1 MKKVIL
7 FVFFLS
13 ISSIYSQWIPIN
25 NGINSTTLNYEFATD
40 GKTLVSSNLN
50 GISISSDNGA
60 SWENIGLSGKVINV
74 LSIYNNNIL
83 AGEFNV
89 LGTNTIYYSS
99 NLGDSWDTLKAK
111 NQMYTSFLCKGDYI
125 FVSTDSNGIL
135 LSTDNG
141 KTWQER
147 NNGIDPKR
155 ISALCMVTDGEK
167 ICMSTGDIIYLSTNN
182 GEKWEEISGISSKF
196 PQLAIKGDRI
206 IAGLPWSGLYLT
218 TDGGKNWNNLEVPT
232 NRFIT
237 AVGISTNY
245 IYCSFERY
253 GNNED
258 YVFYMSSDNGES
270 WQVVDEIKSNIV
282 YSINVYN
289 DSVYACTPSGVY
301 FSSDN
306 CETWQIIGTPM
317 WYVSTIGVN
326 KGYIFTSTNTGI
338 YKSSDYGDNW
348 EKMNFDYTD
357 VSSFAFDGNDIYLG
371 RGDVYKHT
379 GGVYKSTDNGTSWE
393 ITGLKDVFIPAVGV
407 KDGKIFAGTGIYGKN
422 GDFRRDSGDIF
433 VSFDKGASWELS
445 LEDQYIHKFDA
456 NDSMI
461 FAVADYGGG
470 ILFSSDGRNWIN
482 RYGLL
487 ISPGQAQSFIS
498 LSVDGERVVAGTLIS
513 TENDGILYSTNNGYD
528 WEKIGIV
535 PSDYLTYQV
544 QSLLIDGNNIFAGLF
559 FQYYEGIH
567 LTTNKGINWVKK
579 NDGLTCLSISSL
591 AKKDGYIF
599 AGTKGGGMF
608 RAKISDFI
616 TDVKENPM
624 QSQSPLSPNPARDYI
639 IATQYI
645 GWDYQIYDLL
655 GNCVQSGLIDAD
667 KINISS
673 LPAGFYTVRF
683 YKDGKQFVEKMM
695 KEM

>member
-1 MKKVIL
+1 
-7 FVFFLS
+7 
-13 ISSIYSQWIPIN
+13 
-25 NGINSTTLNYEFATD
+25 
-40 GKTLVSSNLN
+40 
-50 GISISSDNGA
+50 
-60 SWENIGLSGKVINV
+60 
-74 LSIYNNNIL
+74 
-83 AGEFNV
+83 
-89 LGTNTIYYSS
+89 
-99 NLGDSWDTLKAK
+99 
-111 NQMYTSFLCKGDYI
+111 
-125 FVSTDSNGIL
+125 
-135 LSTDNG
+135 
-141 KTWQER
+141 
-147 NNGIDPKR
+147 
-155 ISALCMVTDGEK
+155 
-167 ICMSTGDIIYLSTNN
+167 
-182 GEKWEEISGISSKF
+182 
-196 PQLAIKGDRI
+196 
-206 IAGLPWSGLYLT
+206 
-218 TDGGKNWNNLEVPT
+218 
-232 NRFIT
+232 
-237 AVGISTNY
+237 
-245 IYCSFERY
+245 
-253 GNNED
+253 
-258 YVFYMSSDNGES
+258 
-270 WQVVDEIKSNIV
+270 
-282 YSINVYN
+282 
-289 DSVYACTPSGVY
+289 
-301 FSSDN
+301 
-306 CETWQIIGTPM
+306 M

-326 KGYIFTSTNTGI
+326 KGYIFTPTNTGI